1 MPSAHNMPEVGP
13 FDYGRKIQSGTP
25 LENPRDP
32 TNSSD
37 AERVWL
43 GAAPERWAS

>member
-13 FDYGRKIQSGTP
+13 FNYGRKIQSGTP
-25 LENPRDP
+25 LENPRYQ
-32 TNSSD
+32 TNSSS

-43 GAAPERWAS
+43 GAAPARWAS